1 MNKKFSTLLTFGL
14 LVGGSLVSVANAQQS
29 NVTLYIGDPAKP
41 ATATEKFEKGLYYVV
56 ADKDDNSQPSKDD
69 LVMGITVDA
78 ANKDHGI
85 VATPTMVL
93 PTAGTDG
100 SFDLTVS
107 LDGVDVNNYLWTV
120 EEKRN
125 ATTNA
130 FYYTLVNKA
139 TGRQLLVDASGDLID
154 DYFST
159 TGANGEFVFGDGT
172 NKTAAYYQGGYV
184 LTTET
189 AVGTTAANGFA
200 LTAGTITGPTAAGSK
215 ICLFK
220 QGNVPV
226 SASDLNDAAKGA
238 FTLKYKDATN
248 NPFTGALKAFE
259 VSGTGAASGT
269 YFATSWPKALD
280 GKDAIDLATPADLA
294 AFKNCTFIAADP
306 KSNYLIND
314 LALAS
319 GEGFG
324 FTNVKG
330 SMLVASAIAVDDMK
344 KGRILSNNA
353 AFKVVY
359 KQGNDGNYQ
368 LSLASATFLNKKKDG
383 KVTATDLIIVA
394 LNDQQGKYVT
404 TAKETNDN
412 FGSYTTTCTIDAA
425 NLMTVDKLLS
435 TDKASVFN
443 IKFISKT
450 AGDKDATV
458 SEYNKYLGVNGATEV
473 LFAQGSDFVNLDAP
487 ENQWI
492 IVDADKDA
500 NSFTFQNRDLA
511 DQKFTVQLVKIAG
524 KDNQYK
530 VIDGTAETFN
540 YAWVN
545 KDSKEYETSPSAAD
559 LNGTTIELTGAIVNP
574 TAGFVTDELDNSG
587 LMKFVATSSNPLI
600 ADKLYLGK
608 GTTAPTLAMHKDVA
622 DTYLWTVVKSEVK
635 PFVAYNDY
643 AYYNATDKKVE
654 YKLNGDTIKVSL
666 FSFKQYGVDKTYLD
680 VDASAN
686 TLQTA
691 ECEDAE
697 DAQLFLIK
705 ANKNGTYSLIEVKDG
720 DTEYRDVVDASTA
733 ETFSVNGTDATVDN
747 DANGVSVFYD
757 YTADYALTIEPEEL
771 TPSLKHEPNY
781 VAMNAS
787 NRGYVAMDSTLY
799 EGIIAPVS
807 TLKSAYNAEQLT
819 FKLDTADTDAI
830 VPAFY
835 ISHKGN
841 FMYNAKDSADYYNNG
856 TASAEGNRNYLLKDG
871 ENEYAK
877 AIFRAA
883 KLVASDTL
891 ATTVGGKDAAV
902 TVNKTKETLGGLNN
916 FKFNIVQQTKES
928 EGEYVIKSVNDREY
942 LFNLNG
948 FLGFTADAAK
958 ALVVNV
964 EQSEAPVANESIEA
978 ASSVKVI
985 AGNGVVTVIG
995 AQGKKVTISN
1005 VLGQTIAS
1013 TVVSSDNATIAVSAG
1028 VVFVSVEGEAAV
1040 KAIVK

>member
-14 LVGGSLVSVANAQQS
+14 LVGGSLVSVANAAGETKLPLGNPISVFKNGTYFVVQDEDNSNDASVDDIVMGFSKGATDAEITANATKALASVDNDLGVVFESGDTEKNYIWKVTQTKAGKADAYTYTYTFENLGTGKKLTLQS
-29 NVTLYIGDPAKP
+29 DKATLLTNYSDINGTFSNFACANDMKAPYSLG
-41 ATATEKFEKGLYYVV
+41 TVFTINGATEATGGLKL
-56 ADKDDNSQPSKDD
+56 ADKS
-69 LVMGITVDA
+69 ITFSDA
-78 ANKDHGI
+78 KNGGGKFILYSIA
-85 VATPTMVL
+85 PTSV
-93 PTAGTDG
+93 TA
-100 SFDLTVS
+100 SNL
-107 LDGVDVNNYLWTV
+107 NN
-120 EEKRN
+120 
-125 ATTNA
+125 
-130 FYYTLVNKA
+130 
-139 TGRQLLVDASGDLID
+139 
-154 DYFST
+154 
-159 TGANGEFVFGDGT
+159 
-172 NKTAAYYQGGYV
+172 
-184 LTTET
+184 
-189 AVGTTAANGFA
+189 
-200 LTAGTITGPTAAGSK
+200 
-215 ICLFK
+215 
-220 QGNVPV
+220 
-226 SASDLNDAAKGA
+226 AAKGA
-238 FTLKYKDATN
+238 FTLKYDKSTN
-248 NPFTGALKAFE
+248 NPFAGALKAFN
-259 VSGTGAASGT
+259 VDTRKVTGSTEGV
-269 YFATSWPKALD
+269 YFATSWPKSLD
-280 GKDAIDLATPADLA
+280 EKDVIDNLAD
-294 AFKNCTFIAADP
+294 FKSCTFIAADP
-306 KSNYLIND
+306 KSNYKIND
-314 LALAS
+314 LNIDA

-324 FTNVKG
+324 FVNVKG
-330 SMLVASAIAVDDMK
+330 SMLLTTPDLTAIK
-344 KGRILSNNA
+344 KGYVLSNNA
-353 AFKVVY
+353 AFSVELEY
-359 KQGNDGNYQ
+359 NNTTDYQ
-368 LSLASATFLNKKKDG
+368 LSLTGASFVSKDG
-383 KVTATDLIIVA
+383 KSVKTIAGELIIAA

-404 TAKETNDN
+404 TVLESNAN
-412 FGSYTTTCTIDAA
+412 FDSYTSTCTIDAA
-425 NLMTVDKLLS
+425 NLQTIDKLLS

-443 IKFISKT
+443 IKFLSKN
-450 AGDKDATV
+450 AGNKDATV
-458 SEYNKYLGVNGATEV
+458 SEYNKYLGVNGKTEV
-473 LFAQGSDFVNLDAP
+473 FFAQGADFVNLDAP

-492 IVDADKDA
+492 IVDADKNA

-530 VIDGTAETFN
+530 VIESADKTFG
-540 YAWVN
+540 YAWVD
-545 KDSKEYETSPSAAD
+545 KDSKEYETSSTAAD
-559 LNGTTIELTGAIVNP
+559 LDGTTIELTEATVNP

-680 VDASAN
+680 VAATNADPAS
-686 TLQTA
+686 TLQTE
-691 ECEDAE
+691 ECEDAA

-720 DTEYRDVVDASTA
+720 NTEYRDVVAD
-733 ETFSVNGTDATVDN
+733 ENVKTFSVNGTKATVDN

-781 VAMNAS
+781 VALNAS

-877 AIFRAA
+877 VIFRAA
-883 KLVASDTL
+883 TLVASDTL
-891 ATTVGGKDAAV
+891 ATTVDGKDAAV
-902 TVNKTKETLGGLNN
+902 TVNKTNETLGGLNN

-928 EGEYVIKSVNDREY
+928 EGEYVIKSVNDRKY

-985 AGNGVVTVIG
+985 ATNGAVIVKG
-995 AQGKKVTISN
+995 AAGKKVAISN
-1005 VLGQTIAS
+1005 VLGQTVANTVIAS
-1013 TVVSSDNATIAVSAG
+1013 DEATIAAPAG
-1028 VVFVSVEGEAAV
+1028 VVVVAIEGEAAV

>member
-14 LVGGSLVSVANAQQS
+14 LVGGSLVSVANAAGETKLPLGNPISVFKNGTYFVVQDEDNSNDASVDDIVMGFSKGATDAEITANATKALASVDNDLGVVFESGDTEKNYIWKVTQTKAGKADAYTYTYTFENLGTGKKLTLQS
-29 NVTLYIGDPAKP
+29 DKATLLTNYSDINGTFSNFACANDMKAPYSLG
-41 ATATEKFEKGLYYVV
+41 TVFTINGATEATGGLKL
-56 ADKDDNSQPSKDD
+56 ADKS
-69 LVMGITVDA
+69 ITFSDA
-78 ANKDHGI
+78 KNGGGKFILYSIA
-85 VATPTMVL
+85 PTSV
-93 PTAGTDG
+93 TA
-100 SFDLTVS
+100 SNL
-107 LDGVDVNNYLWTV
+107 NN
-120 EEKRN
+120 
-125 ATTNA
+125 
-130 FYYTLVNKA
+130 
-139 TGRQLLVDASGDLID
+139 
-154 DYFST
+154 
-159 TGANGEFVFGDGT
+159 
-172 NKTAAYYQGGYV
+172 
-184 LTTET
+184 
-189 AVGTTAANGFA
+189 
-200 LTAGTITGPTAAGSK
+200 
-215 ICLFK
+215 
-220 QGNVPV
+220 
-226 SASDLNDAAKGA
+226 AAKGA
-238 FTLKYKDATN
+238 FTLKYDKSTN
-248 NPFTGALKAFE
+248 NPFAGALKAFN
-259 VSGTGAASGT
+259 VDTRKVTGSTEGV
-269 YFATSWPKALD
+269 YFATSWPKSLD
-280 GKDAIDLATPADLA
+280 EKDVIDNLAD
-294 AFKNCTFIAADP
+294 FKSCTFIAADP
-306 KSNYLIND
+306 KSNYKIND
-314 LALAS
+314 LNIDA

-324 FTNVKG
+324 FVNVKG
-330 SMLVASAIAVDDMK
+330 SMLLTTPDLTAIK
-344 KGRILSNNA
+344 KGYVLSNNA
-353 AFKVVY
+353 AFSVELEY
-359 KQGNDGNYQ
+359 NNTTDYQ
-368 LSLASATFLNKKKDG
+368 LSLTGASFVSKDG
-383 KVTATDLIIVA
+383 KSVKTIAGELIIAA

-404 TAKETNDN
+404 TVLESNAN
-412 FGSYTTTCTIDAA
+412 FDSYTSTCTIDAA
-425 NLMTVDKLLS
+425 NLQTIDKLLS

-443 IKFISKT
+443 IKFLSKN
-450 AGDKDATV
+450 AGNKDATV
-458 SEYNKYLGVNGATEV
+458 SEYNKYLGVNGKTEV
-473 LFAQGSDFVNLDAP
+473 FFAQGADFVNLDAP

-492 IVDADKDA
+492 IVDADKNA

-530 VIDGTAETFN
+530 VIESADKTFG
-540 YAWVN
+540 YAWVD
-545 KDSKEYETSPSAAD
+545 KDSKEYETSSTAAD
-559 LNGTTIELTGAIVNP
+559 LDGTTIELTEATVNP

-680 VDASAN
+680 VAATNADPAS
-686 TLQTA
+686 TLQTE
-691 ECEDAE
+691 ECEDAA

-720 DTEYRDVVDASTA
+720 NTEYRDVVAD
-733 ETFSVNGTDATVDN
+733 ENVKTFSVNGTKATVDN

-781 VAMNAS
+781 VALNAS

-877 AIFRAA
+877 VIFRAA
-883 KLVASDTL
+883 TLVASDTL
-891 ATTVGGKDAAV
+891 ATTVDGKDAAV
-902 TVNKTKETLGGLNN
+902 TVNKTNETLGGLNN

-928 EGEYVIKSVNDREY
+928 EGEYVIKSVNDRKY

-985 AGNGVVTVIG
+985 ATNGAVIVKG
-995 AQGKKVTISN
+995 AAGKKVAISN
-1005 VLGQTIAS
+1005 VLGQTVANTVIAS
-1013 TVVSSDNATIAVSAG
+1013 DEATIAAPAG
-1028 VVFVSVEGEAAV
+1028 VVVVAVEGEAAV

>member
-14 LVGGSLVSVANAQQS
+14 LVGGSLVSVANAAGETKLPLGNPISVFKNGTYFVVQDEDNSNDASVDDIVMGFSKGATDAEITANATKALASVDNDLGVVFESGDTEKNYIWKVTQTKAGKADAYTYTYTFENLGTGKKLTLQS
-29 NVTLYIGDPAKP
+29 DKATLLTNYSDINGTFSNFACANDMKAPYSLG
-41 ATATEKFEKGLYYVV
+41 TVFTINGATEATGGLKL
-56 ADKDDNSQPSKDD
+56 ADKS
-69 LVMGITVDA
+69 ITFSDA
-78 ANKDHGI
+78 KNGGGKFILYSIA
-85 VATPTMVL
+85 PTSV
-93 PTAGTDG
+93 TA
-100 SFDLTVS
+100 SNL
-107 LDGVDVNNYLWTV
+107 NN
-120 EEKRN
+120 
-125 ATTNA
+125 
-130 FYYTLVNKA
+130 
-139 TGRQLLVDASGDLID
+139 
-154 DYFST
+154 
-159 TGANGEFVFGDGT
+159 
-172 NKTAAYYQGGYV
+172 
-184 LTTET
+184 
-189 AVGTTAANGFA
+189 
-200 LTAGTITGPTAAGSK
+200 
-215 ICLFK
+215 
-220 QGNVPV
+220 
-226 SASDLNDAAKGA
+226 AAKGA
-238 FTLKYKDATN
+238 FTLKYDKSTN
-248 NPFTGALKAFE
+248 NPFAGALKAFN
-259 VSGTGAASGT
+259 VDTRKVTGSTEGV
-269 YFATSWPKALD
+269 YFATSWPKSLD
-280 GKDAIDLATPADLA
+280 EKDVIDNLAD
-294 AFKNCTFIAADP
+294 FKSCTFIAADP
-306 KSNYLIND
+306 KSNYKIND
-314 LALAS
+314 LNIDA

-324 FTNVKG
+324 FVNVKG
-330 SMLVASAIAVDDMK
+330 SMLLTTPDLTAIK
-344 KGRILSNNA
+344 KGYVLSNNA
-353 AFKVVY
+353 AFSVELEY
-359 KQGNDGNYQ
+359 NNTTDYQ
-368 LSLASATFLNKKKDG
+368 LSLTGASFISKDG
-383 KVTATDLIIVA
+383 KSVKTIASNLIIAA

-404 TAKETNDN
+404 TVLESNAN
-412 FGSYTTTCTIDAA
+412 FDSYTSTCTIDAA
-425 NLMTVDKLLS
+425 NLQTVDKLLS

-530 VIDGTAETFN
+530 VIEGAAETFN

-680 VDASAN
+680 VDATNSDPAS
-686 TLQTA
+686 TLQT
-691 ECEDAE
+691 EKCEDAA

-720 DTEYRDVVDASTA
+720 DTEYRDVVDASDT
-733 ETFSVNGTDATVDN
+733 ETFSINETDATVDN
-747 DANGVSVFYD
+747 NANGVSVFYD

-781 VAMNAS
+781 VALNAS

-883 KLVASDTL
+883 TLVASDTL

-1005 VLGQTIAS
+1005 VLGQTIAG
-1013 TVVSSDNATIAVSAG
+1013 TVVSSDNATINVPAG
-1028 VVFVSVEGEAAV
+1028 VVFVSVDGEAAV